1 MTNYHLLKQ
10 FIGYFFNAKQKLIF
24 NMVFG
29 KVFILQKNIS
39 RLFVLTGT
47 QHLLS
52 ASAYNVS
59 VFLDMFEPINTK
71 LADRK
76 ARFCLFLVL
85 CLGFYCLSDASISI
99 KRALFMRC
107 VYKLSFFFKAQYHFL
122 RVLLIF
128 CLAAISWNK
137 ELITGIGF
145 QLSVMA
151 TFALWLKLWVNPLAV
166 NQKTTNFL
174 VNFYRDEILTSLLIS
189 LFLAPL
195 LLFYFGEFI
204 LLSVLLTPFL
214 FWLIPLLT
222 RVGLMLF
229 VAFLLKNHWLI
240 WQLIIWPVEVAAECL
255 VDLLLFILEETSKF
269 ANWKISLANLS
280 WQKLLIYYLSLLLIF
295 KFWRK
300 RNLQK
305 FYFSCSKYL
314 LTA

>member
-10 FIGYFFNAKQKLIF
+10 FIGHFFNAKQKLIF

-29 KVFILQKNIS
+29 KVFILPNTIS
-39 RLFVLTGT
+39 RLFALTGT

-59 VFLDMFEPINTK
+59 VFLDMFEPINAK
-71 LADRK
+71 LANRK
-76 ARFCLFLVL
+76 ARFYLFLAL
-85 CLGFYCLSDASISI
+85 SLGFYCLSDASISI
-99 KRALFMRC
+99 KRALFMRFI
-107 VYKLSFFFKAQYHFL
+107 YKLSFFFKAQYHFL

-128 CLAAISWNK
+128 CLAAIACNK

-151 TFALWLKLWVNPLAV
+151 TFALWLKLWVNPLAA

-174 VNFYRDEILTSLLIS
+174 INFYRDEILTSLLIA

-195 LLFYFGEFI
+195 LIFYFNEFS
-204 LLSVLLTPFL
+204 LLSVIITPFL

-229 VAFLLKNHWLI
+229 VAFLLKNCWLI
-240 WQLIIWPVEVAAECL
+240 WQLIAWPVEVAAEYL
-255 VDLLLFILEETSKF
+255 VDLLLFILEKASQF
-269 ANWKISLANLS
+269 ASWKISLANLS
-280 WQKLLIYYLSLLLIF
+280 WQQLLIYYLLLLLIF

-300 RNLQK
+300 HNLQK

-314 LTA
+314 FTA